1 METSRKF
8 SKIRIGLGV
17 AAALL
22 LGRLFY
28 IQIVNS
34 KYKTD
39 ALNNSIV
46 YETIY
51 PPRGVIYDRG
61 GEVLVGNKATYDILV
76 TPREVSAFDTLGLA
90 RVLGVDVDL
99 VREKMAYYRS
109 YRTRIG
115 FKTLVF
121 LKHVDED
128 AYMRFSEVEYRF
140 PGFRGQ
146 IRTERMY
153 PFNAGGNLLG
163 YVSEVDADFLKKHPE
178 YKSGDNVGRTGLEA
192 AREEELRGEKGYH
205 IYLRDSRNRVLTSY
219 NDGSE
224 DKLAVP
230 GRDIVTTIDAHLQQ
244 YGQELMA
251 GRTGSLIAIEPST
264 GEILALVS
272 SPGIDVDVLA
282 NMGSHFDEISR
293 DPGKP
298 LFNRTVQASYPPG
311 SVFKLVCG
319 LIGMQEGVLSPWT
332 QYSCSRGYVYAP
344 GKKLGCHEHRSPL
357 NFTEAVRMSCNAY
370 FCNVF
375 KNVLE
380 NRRYESTAEA
390 FDKWESYVRAFGFG
404 SKLGTDY
411 PGELGGTIP
420 TSAYYDKIYGRG
432 HWKHSSVVSLSIGQ
446 GEIGATPLQIANLA
460 AILANRG
467 WYVTPHI
474 IRDERSL
481 DSARDDNPIV
491 ISSSSSVISSSSSVI
506 SSEQSES
513 RNLHS
518 TGIDS
523 KYFEY
528 AVEGM
533 WQAVNMSVADG
544 STATLARVR
553 GLDICGK
560 TGTAQNPH
568 GDDHSVFIC
577 FAPRENP
584 QIAVAAYVENGGWGG
599 STAAPIAS
607 LLIEQ
612 YLNGSIAPERQW
624 LREWIK
630 VKE

>member
-1 METSRKF
+1 MDSNRKYN
-8 SKIRIGLGV
+8 KIRIGLAV
-17 AAALL
+17 FAALL

-28 IQIVNS
+28 IQIIND
-34 KYKTD
+34 KFKTD

-51 PPRGVIYDRG
+51 PPRGVIYDRA
-61 GEVLVGNKATYDILV
+61 GEVLVGNQATYDILV
-76 TPREVSAFDTLGLA
+76 TPREISALDTLALA
-90 RVLGVDVDL
+90 RVLGVEPDF
-99 VREKMAYYRS
+99 VREKLDYYRT

-128 AYMRFSEVEYRF
+128 IYMRFSEVEYRF

-163 YVSEVDADFLKKHPE
+163 YVSEVDADYIRKHPE
-178 YKSGDNVGRTGLEA
+178 YKGGDNVGRTGLEA
-192 AREEELRGEKGYH
+192 ARETDLRGEKGYH

-219 NDGSE
+219 NDGE
-224 DKLAVP
+224 DDKLAVP
-230 GRDIVTTIDAHLQQ
+230 GRDIHTTIDAHLQQ
-244 YGQELMA
+244 YGQQLMK
-251 GRTGSLIAIEPST
+251 GRKGSLIAIEPST

-282 NMGSHFDEISR
+282 NMGSNYDKLMS

-319 LIGMQEGVLSPWT
+319 LIGMQEGVLSPSMR
-332 QYSCSRGYVYAP
+332 YGCSRGYVYAP

-357 NFTEAVRMSCNAY
+357 SFSEAVRMSCNAY

-380 NRRYESTAEA
+380 NKQYSSTAEA
-390 FDKWESYVRAFGFG
+390 FDKWASYVRAFGFG

-420 TSAYYDKIYGRG
+420 ASSYYDKIYGRG
-432 HWKHSSVVSLSIGQ
+432 HWRFSSVVSLSIGQ

-467 WYVTPHI
+467 WYITPHLLS
-474 IRDERSL
+474 DTEAERH
-481 DSARDDNPIV
+481 
-491 ISSSSSVISSSSSVI
+491 
-506 SSEQSES
+506 E
-513 RNLHS
+513 
-518 TGIDS
+518 TGIER
-523 KYFEY
+523 KYFEP

-533 WQAVNMSVADG
+533 YEAVNMTVADG
-544 STATLARVR
+544 ATATLARVR

-568 GDDHSVFIC
+568 GDDHSVFVC

-584 QIAVAAYVENGGWGG
+584 QIAVAAYIENGGWGG

-612 YLNGSIAPERQW
+612 YLNGEVAPEREW

>member
-1 METSRKF
+1 MDSNRKYN
-8 SKIRIGLGV
+8 KIRIGLAV
-17 AAALL
+17 FAALL

-28 IQIVNS
+28 IQIIND
-34 KYKTD
+34 KFKTD

-51 PPRGVIYDRG
+51 PPRGVIYDRA
-61 GEVLVGNKATYDILV
+61 GEVLVGNQATYDILV
-76 TPREVSAFDTLGLA
+76 TPREISALDTLALA
-90 RVLGVDVDL
+90 RVLGVEPDF
-99 VREKMAYYRS
+99 VREKLDYYRT

-128 AYMRFSEVEYRF
+128 IYMRFSEVEYRF

-163 YVSEVDADFLKKHPE
+163 YVSEVDADYIRKHPE
-178 YKSGDNVGRTGLEA
+178 YKGGDNVGRTGLEA
-192 AREEELRGEKGYH
+192 ARETDLRGEKGYH

-219 NDGSE
+219 NDGE
-224 DKLAVP
+224 DDKLAVP
-230 GRDIVTTIDAHLQQ
+230 GRDIHTTIDAHLQQ
-244 YGQELMA
+244 YGQQLMK
-251 GRTGSLIAIEPST
+251 GRKGSLIAIEPST

-282 NMGSHFDEISR
+282 NMGSNYDKLMS

-319 LIGMQEGVLSPWT
+319 LIGMQEGVLSPSMR
-332 QYSCSRGYVYAP
+332 YGCSRGYVYAP

-357 NFTEAVRMSCNAY
+357 SFSEAVRMSCNAY

-380 NRRYESTAEA
+380 NKQYSSTAEA
-390 FDKWESYVRAFGFG
+390 FDKWASYVRAFGFG

-420 TSAYYDKIYGRG
+420 ASSYYDKIYGRG
-432 HWKHSSVVSLSIGQ
+432 HWRFSSVVSLSIGQ

-467 WYVTPHI
+467 WYITPHLLS
-474 IRDERSL
+474 DTEAERH
-481 DSARDDNPIV
+481 
-491 ISSSSSVISSSSSVI
+491 
-506 SSEQSES
+506 E
-513 RNLHS
+513 
-518 TGIDS
+518 TGIER
-523 KYFEY
+523 KYFEP

-533 WQAVNMSVADG
+533 YEAVNMTVADG
-544 STATLARVR
+544 ATATLARVR

-584 QIAVAAYVENGGWGG
+584 QIAVAAYIENGGWGG

-612 YLNGSIAPERQW
+612 YLNGEVAPEREW